1 MNKKFYLALV
11 ATAALF
17 ASCSSDQIAEAPNLD
32 VDDSQPVK
40 IGFAIGNVTAG
51 VTRTTGS
58 GAVGVSADG
67 TSLSE
72 KWKGQSFNVFMLE
85 KGTVTLA
92 QDENGDAIY
101 DNKKLTTTESTPASG
116 IYDVAYEYDVDGTT
130 ILYTY
135 YPGGALANKVYDF
148 WAYRTD
154 GAEKLPY
161 AVDAT
166 EKTITVP
173 FEIDGSQDV
182 MYATTAPSATS
193 LSADKIYTAYSARR
207 GVQPTF
213 SFKHGLTRLT
223 FKAIANDAKMVNEE
237 NVKITGIE
245 VRSKKTGA
253 LLVGKVDATGNE
265 DRITWTDAAE
275 KWDDATTL
283 TPMILKQRSQGVNT
297 PEDGTWVEVTRA
309 QATAN
314 GGAGT
319 NIVPPGG
326 KTPAFTL
333 TTATKLYAA
342 DQRTQAANGK
352 PNGTQTTFADVTGDV
367 LYYWNITQDL
377 VLSGLTDVTAQ
388 LDNLEPVALTVS
400 GGSAGS
406 PEVPVVVANVDNTAT
421 AGDLAT
427 AEAAN
432 KGYTVDATHTLT
444 LAEWQNTLAVANGYV
459 YYDGTTYTKFDVT
472 TAYEA
477 AVPAT
482 AGTPDMSNFIGESLF
497 LAPADA
503 NGYEVTVHY
512 QLDKKANSAD
522 PATPTDFSSTV
533 VIKRTGTDPNSGA
546 QGYIPYEAGSTY
558 LIKIKL
564 YSDHE
569 VAPTTTVEDLTPG
582 TGTDNPD
589 DPNDGAWD
597 F

>member
-116 IYDVAYEYDVDGTT
+116 LYDVAYEYDVDGTT

-182 MYATTAPSATS
+182 MYATTTPSATS
-193 LSADKIYTAYSARR
+193 LPADKIYTAYSARR

-245 VRSKKTGA
+245 VKSKKTGA

-275 KWDDATTL
+275 KWDDVTSL
-283 TPMILKQRSQGVNT
+283 TPMILKQRSKGVIT

-314 GGAGT
+314 GGTGT
-319 NIVPPGG
+319 NIIPPGG

-342 DQRTQAANGK
+342 DQRTHAANGK
-352 PNGTQTTFADVTGDV
+352 PNGTQTTFADVAGDV
-367 LYYWNITQDL
+367 LYYWNITQEL
-377 VLSGLTDVTAQ
+377 VLSASTDVTAQ

-400 GGSAGS
+400 G
-406 PEVPVVVANVDNTAT
+406 AT
-421 AGDLAT
+421 AGSAAHTDAVEQTTMDAT
-427 AEAAN
+427 AYGALDVAVQ
-432 KGYTVDATHTLT
+432 GGDVDAAA
-444 LAEWQNTLAVANGYV
+444 LAAATIQANDGKYYHNTDDGKYYKIVYTDAVA
-459 YYDGTTYTKFDVT
+459 
-472 TAYEA
+472 
-477 AVPAT
+477 AT
-482 AGTPDMSNFIGESLF
+482 AGTPEMSDFIGESLF

-512 QLDKKANSAD
+512 QLDKKVNSVD

-533 VIKRTGTDPNSGA
+533 VIQRTGTDPNSGA
-546 QGYIPYEAGSTY
+546 QGKIPYEAGKSY

-589 DPNDGAWD
+589 DPTDGAWD

>member
-1 MNKKFYLALV
+1 MNKKFYLALA

-67 TSLSE
+67 TNLGE

-116 IYDVAYEYDVDGTT
+116 LYDVAYEYDVDGTT

-283 TPMILKQRSQGVNT
+283 TPMILKQRSQGVTT

-333 TTATKLYAA
+333 TTTTKLYAA
-342 DQRTQAANGK
+342 DQCTQAANGK

-377 VLSGLTDVTAQ
+377 VLSGSTDVTAQ

-400 GGSAGS
+400 G
-406 PEVPVVVANVDNTAT
+406 AT
-421 AGDLAT
+421 AGTPAHTDWVAS
-427 AEAAN
+427 
-432 KGYTVDATHTLT
+432 DATEYGAAGANAIDTYAAVDYDAATHDALLLVEANDGKIYNFNGTYKKVVHT
-444 LAEWQNTLAVANGYV
+444 AAVA
-459 YYDGTTYTKFDVT
+459 
-472 TAYEA
+472 
-477 AVPAT
+477 AT
-482 AGTPDMSNFIGESLF
+482 AGTPDMSDFIGESLF

-512 QLDKKANSAD
+512 QLDKKANSAN

-546 QGYIPYEAGSTY
+546 QGFIPYEAGSTY

-582 TGTDNPD
+582 NGTDNPD

>member
-67 TSLSE
+67 TNLGE

-92 QDENGDAIY
+92 QDENGAAIY
-101 DNKKLTTTESTPASG
+101 DNKKLTTTESTPG
-116 IYDVAYEYDVDGTT
+116 NGLYDVAYEYDVDGTT

-342 DQRTQAANGK
+342 DQCTQAANGK

-377 VLSGLTDVTAQ
+377 VLSGSTDVTAQ

-400 GGSAGS
+400 G
-406 PEVPVVVANVDNTAT
+406 AT
-421 AGDLAT
+421 AGTPAHTDWVAS
-427 AEAAN
+427 
-432 KGYTVDATHTLT
+432 DATEYGAAGANAIDTYASVDYDAATHDALLLVEANDGKIYNFNGTYKK
-444 LAEWQNTLAVANGYV
+444 VA
-459 YYDGTTYTKFDVT
+459 YT
-472 TAYEA
+472 A

-482 AGTPDMSNFIGESLF
+482 AGTPDMSDFIGESLF

-512 QLDKKANSAD
+512 QLDKKANSAN

-582 TGTDNPD
+582 NGTDNPD
-589 DPNDGAWD
+589 DPTDGAWD